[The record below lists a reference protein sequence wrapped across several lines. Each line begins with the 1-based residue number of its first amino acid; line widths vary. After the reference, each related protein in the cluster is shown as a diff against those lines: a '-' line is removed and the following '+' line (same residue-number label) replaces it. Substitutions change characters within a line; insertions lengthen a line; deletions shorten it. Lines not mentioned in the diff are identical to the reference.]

1 MKYALASLK
10 SKQCICIPMTKY
22 DLQGEPYMVKKAM
35 KAEAENILKVRP
47 TTGMQCFSQH
57 GHCPSLLVLN

>member
-1 MKYALASLK
+1 
-10 SKQCICIPMTKY
+10 MTKY